1 MSTRTATDPARRTS
15 LRVVVIVG
23 LLVSVL
29 LAAGVSF
36 YASANPDGLEYV
48 AEQVGFIE
56 SAEDSE
62 AAGSPLADYGTE
74 GVADERASTA
84 LAGVAG
90 VAVTAVLAFGLMFAL
105 RRRSRGEDEQR

>member
-1 MSTRTATDPARRTS
+1 MPPVS
-15 LRVVVIVG
+15 RVERPHAIQSQ
-23 LLVSVL
+23 LCT
-29 LAAGVSF
+29 F
-36 YASANPDGLEYV
+36 P
-48 AEQVGFIE
+48 
-56 SAEDSE
+56 
-62 AAGSPLADYGTE
+62 GSPRADYGTE